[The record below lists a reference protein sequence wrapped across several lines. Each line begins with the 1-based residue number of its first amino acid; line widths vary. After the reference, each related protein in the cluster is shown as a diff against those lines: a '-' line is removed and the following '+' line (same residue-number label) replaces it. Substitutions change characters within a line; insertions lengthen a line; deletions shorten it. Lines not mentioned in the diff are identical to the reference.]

1 MKRNAYILLVLLF
14 FTLSFQA
21 NAQNEIWSLNKCIE
35 YALTQNIDM
44 QKGQISIDESRINTK
59 QAKAQ
64 WQPSLSFSTSHSINN
79 SPWIPEGL
87 ERSNT
92 SYNGNY
98 NLSAGWTVFNGF
110 KRKYNIKQQEL
121 QEEISLVN
129 MEEIEEDVKLAVL
142 TDYIQILYATE
153 NLKSTRNSMEVAEA
167 EYSRS
172 KALFEAGAISK
183 SDFSQIEAQYIK
195 EKHLLVMAENDLVE
209 AKLNLKLLLR
219 LDPNTE
225 MDIVAPEITNEDI
238 LGQLPGKDSIFEN
251 AMKARPDIKNAELNE
266 QMSELKIKSAKAGYY
281 PSINLNAGVSTGH
294 NSSSDWAFKEQMKQ
308 NFGENVGLSLN
319 YSILDNRNR
328 KSEVERAKLNQHSS
342 SLQTEQI
349 KDNLKKTIES
359 AYNDAIAAQ
368 LSYVA
373 SYSNEKAAEASYELT
388 KEKYDLGAKNPYEML
403 NGKNALLNA
412 QQQTLQAKYTALLNI
427 QVLNIYQ
434 GLPITIE

>member
-1 MKRNAYILLVLLF
+1 MEKRTYILFILLI
-14 FTLSFQA
+14 TMGLRV
-21 NAQNEIWSLNKCIE
+21 NAENEIWNLGKCME
-35 YALTQNIDM
+35 YALAQNIDM
-44 QKGQISIDESRINTK
+44 QKGLIVIEESQINTK
-59 QAKAQ
+59 QARAQ

-79 SPWIPEGL
+79 SPWVPEGK
-87 ERSNT
+87 ENT

-98 NLSAGWTVFNGF
+98 SIGAGWTVFNGF

-121 QEEISLVN
+121 QEEIAN
-129 MEEIEEDVKLAVL
+129 TDIKEIEEDLKVAVL
-142 TDYIQILYATE
+142 SDYIQVLYAIE
-153 NLKSTRNSMEVAEA
+153 NLKSKKNSMEVAEA

-172 KALFEAGAISK
+172 KELYEAGAISK
-183 SDFSQIEAQYIK
+183 SDFSQIEAQYVK
-195 EKHLLVMAENDLVE
+195 EKYQLVVAENDLAN

-219 LDPNTE
+219 LDPSTE
-225 MDIVAPEITNEDI
+225 FDVFAPEISSETI
-238 LGQLPGKDSIFEN
+238 LAQIPDKNTIYEN
-251 AMKARPDIKNAELNE
+251 ALNSRPDIKNAELNE

-281 PSINLNAGVSTGH
+281 PSINLNAGISSGH
-294 NSSSDWAFKEQMKQ
+294 NSISDLNFGNQMKQ

-328 KSEVERAKLNQHSS
+328 KSEVEKAKLNQQTI

-373 SYSNEKAAEASYELT
+373 SYSSEKSAEESFNLT
-388 KEKYDLGAKNPYEML
+388 KEKFDLGIKNPFEML
-403 NGKNALLNA
+403 NEKNTLLNA

-434 GLPITIE
+434 GLPITIEQ